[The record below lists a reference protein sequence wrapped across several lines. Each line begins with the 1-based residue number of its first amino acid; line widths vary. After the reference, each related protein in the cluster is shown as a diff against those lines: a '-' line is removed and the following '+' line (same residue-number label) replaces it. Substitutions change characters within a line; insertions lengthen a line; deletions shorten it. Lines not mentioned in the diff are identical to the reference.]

1 MLQTEEHVTNSTSEL
16 TDVATPPQK
25 TTTPPFIG
33 YVSTTMY
40 LEASKRRLIIIR
52 ESNFQTRPN

>member
-33 YVSTTMY
+33 YVSTTKY
-40 LEASKRRLIIIR
+40 LEASKRKIDYY
-52 ESNFQTRPN
+52 S